1 MMNWL
6 SFGIEGWV
14 TRDDVR
20 LALGILGALC
30 EQLVVR
36 QIHLREDVVSLGC
49 SFCLSL
55 GLRL

>member
-20 LALGILGALC
+20 LALGILGALF
-30 EQLVVR
+30 VR
-36 QIHLREDVVSLGC
+36 GIHLREDVISLGC
-49 SFCLSL
+49 SFCYL
-55 GLRL
+55 